1 MKCNVENMEIEKLNS
16 ENYVRYLEFVRQTRW
31 GNVMMPD
38 VYTSS
43 LWGGVVCD
51 GLEIIG
57 GWVGTLRGNR
67 AVVRLLAKS
76 VYFDSYPMF
85 VSENVEKA
93 YQKELIDTMR
103 EWAKKEGIVMFNMTH
118 WVRGYNLPYLRI
130 EKKATFILPL
140 QATSDEQ
147 WKLIESKQRNI
158 VRKGEKNGVEVRA
171 LTGEEA
177 IAELPTLQLLRE
189 QTQQH
194 AIRRHANATMLLKSD
209 NFFANLLRHTD
220 ATLFIGSVEGK
231 PATVAV
237 MIMSGETAYYY
248 SGGSDYELNRQTGSS
263 AYVIWKA
270 IEYYREREDVKY
282 MDMGGVPLQ
291 ADKNDPAYGVYT
303 FKRSFGGEYVE
314 YQAGTIVINRSK
326 YALLSFLLKQRKLLR
341 MFSKSF

>member
-158 VRKGEKNGVEVRA
+158 VRKGEKNGVEVRV
-171 LTGEEA
+171 LKGEEA
-177 IAELPTLQLLRE
+177 IRELPTLQLLKE
-189 QTQQH
+189 Q
-194 AIRRHANATMLLKSD
+194 AYRHALQKNSKTQVLLKGDS
-209 NFFANLLRHTD
+209 FFENMFLHMD
-220 ATLFIGSVEGK
+220 ASLFIGSADGIS
-231 PATVAV
+231 ATVAV
-237 MIMSGETAYYY
+237 MVASGETVYYH
-248 SGGSDYELNRQTGSS
+248 SGGSDYELNRQVGSS
-263 AYVIWKA
+263 AYVIWRA
-270 IEYYREREDVKY
+270 IEYYRELPGVKY
-282 MDMGGVPLQ
+282 MDLGGVPVKP
-291 ADKNDPAYGVYT
+291 DSTHPSYGVYA
-303 FKRSFGGEYVE
+303 FKRSFGGEYNE
-314 YQAGTIVINRSK
+314 YDAGSIPVNDFK
-326 YALLSFLLKQRKLLR
+326 YKILKFALAQDWLLR
-341 MFSKSF
+341 MVSKFF

>member
-1 MKCNVENMEIEKLNS
+1 MDVKIEKIS
-16 ENYVRYLEFVRQTRW
+16 EKIYAEYLAIVKKGQW
-31 GNVMMPD
+31 GNLLLPD
-38 VYTSS
+38 AWSEE
-43 LWGGVVCD
+43 LWGGVVREKD
-51 GLEIIG
+51 QVIG
-57 GWVGTLRGNR
+57 GWVGVYRGNKKF
-67 AVVRLLAKS
+67 VRLIAKS
-76 VYFDSYPMF
+76 VYFDAYPVF
-85 VSENVEKA
+85 ATSELAEK
-93 YQKELIDTMR
+93 YQMLLLEAMSKWAR
-103 EWAKKEGIVMFNMTH
+103 EEQIVMFNLTH
-118 WVRGYNLPYLRI
+118 WVRGLGLPDLQS
-130 EKKATFILPL
+130 KPTATFLLPL
-140 QATSDEQ
+140 QESSEAQ
-147 WKLIESKQRNI
+147 WKLVESKQRNI

-171 LTGEEA
+171 LTGEDA

-209 NFFANLLRHTD
+209 NFFENLLRHTD

-237 MIMSGETAYYY
+237 MIVSGETAYYY

-270 IEYYREREDVKY
+270 IEYYRERADVKY

-303 FKRSFGGEYVE
+303 FKRSFGGDYVE

-326 YALLSFLLKQRKLLR
+326 YALLSFLLRQRKLLR
-341 MFSKSF
+341 LFSKSL